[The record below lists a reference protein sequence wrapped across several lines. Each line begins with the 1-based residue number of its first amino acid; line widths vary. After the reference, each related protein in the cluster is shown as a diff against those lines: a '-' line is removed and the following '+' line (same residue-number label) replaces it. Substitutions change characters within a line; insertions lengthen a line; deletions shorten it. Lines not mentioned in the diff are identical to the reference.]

1 MNTII
6 AVCTAVFILLIGI
19 IIRQAVK
26 IGTLESS
33 LKNEDKSINSLLA
46 KLDIAEQE
54 HSKAISSSN
63 QEREESIDKLN
74 NQIKVLNEKLDD
86 KHDIVI
92 PSFKSHW

>member
-1 MNTII
+1 MNSII

-33 LKNEDKSINSLLA
+33 LKNEDKSINSLRA

-63 QEREESIDKLN
+63 QEHKDVVDKLN
-74 NQIKVLNEKLDD
+74 NQIKVLNKKLDD
-86 KHDIVI
+86 KHDISI
-92 PSFKSHW
+92 PTKVNHW